1 MIEKLAHYPIPLAD
15 VFDRL
20 TQAWAAEGFTLQ
32 SLQMEKA
39 EMRYGGKIFSQ
50 VPVAVVS
57 SCFPAEDGTF
67 VQMLA
72 AAEQNAPHSG
82 RARLIAADDH
92 LAEEK
97 LAGIVAAVLDQVGQ
111 WQTVSRAELESAGVI
126 LATPEM
132 VQTPSRRKNPW
143 RMMLVGI
150 VLMAVGSLFAYLNL
164 TLSVSF
170 GTSGIWSF
178 IALGG
183 VLIFSIGLF
192 SLMWRR

>member
-1 MIEKLAHYPIPLAD
+1 
-15 VFDRL
+15 
-20 TQAWAAEGFTLQ
+20 
-32 SLQMEKA
+32 
-39 EMRYGGKIFSQ
+39 MRYGGKIFSQ

-57 SCFPAEDGTF
+57 SCYPAEDGTF

-72 AAEQNAPHSG
+72 AAEQNTPHSG

-126 LATPEM
+126 LVTPEM

>member
-1 MIEKLAHYPIPLAD
+1 VL
-15 VFDRL
+15 
-20 TQAWAAEGFTLQ
+20 
-32 SLQMEKA
+32 
-39 EMRYGGKIFSQ
+39 
-50 VPVAVVS
+50 S
-57 SCFPAEDGTF
+57 SCYPAEDGTF

-72 AAEQNAPHSG
+72 AADQNAPRSG
-82 RARLIAADDH
+82 RARLIAEDDYQ
-92 LAEEK
+92 AEEK
-97 LAGIVAAVLDQVGQ
+97 IAEIVDAVLDQVGQ
-111 WQTVSRAELESAGVI
+111 WQLVSRVELESAGVI

-143 RMMLVGI
+143 MMVLVGVVVMVI
-150 VLMAVGSLFAYLNL
+150 GSLFAYLNL

>member
-57 SCFPAEDGTF
+57 SCYPAEDGTF

-72 AAEQNAPHSG
+72 AADQNAPHSG

>member
-57 SCFPAEDGTF
+57 SCYPAEDGTF

-72 AAEQNAPHSG
+72 AADQSAPHSG

-111 WQTVSRAELESAGVI
+111 WQLVSRDELESAGVVME
-126 LATPEM
+126 TKEM
-132 VQTPSRRKNPW
+132 VQTPSKRKNPW
-143 RMMLVGI
+143 MMVLVGVVVMVI
-150 VLMAVGSLFAYLNL
+150 GSLFAYLNL
-164 TLSVSF
+164 TRSVSF

-178 IALGG
+178 IAMGG

>member
-1 MIEKLAHYPIPLAD
+1 MIEKLALYPIPLAD

-39 EMRYGGKIFSQ
+39 EMRYGRKIFSQ

-57 SCFPAEDGTF
+57 SCYPAEDGTF

-97 LAGIVAAVLDQVGQ
+97 LAEIVDAVLDQVGQ
-111 WQTVSRAELESAGVI
+111 WQLVSRAELESAGVI

-143 RMMLVGI
+143 MMVLVGVVVMVI
-150 VLMAVGSLFAYLNL
+150 GSLFAYLNL

>member
-57 SCFPAEDGTF
+57 SCYPAEDGTF

-72 AAEQNAPHSG
+72 AADQSAPHSG

-126 LATPEM
+126 LVTPEM